1 VRLEG
6 GTVAEV
12 VDIRGDGKAVLRIG
26 SLKLVADSASLTRL
40 SDVQPSAGPPVRP
53 SASSSAEPTYE
64 VDLRGLTG
72 EEAEQAVV
80 GALDRAVLA
89 EQPFLRIIHGKGT
102 GVVRD
107 RVQRVLRRDRRVKR
121 HAFAPS
127 NQGGTGV
134 TVAEF
139 AP

>member
-1 VRLEG
+1 LDSGSTGEIVE
-6 GTVAEV
+6 
-12 VDIRGDGKAVLRIG
+12 IRGDQIVLRIG
-26 SLKLVADSASLTRL
+26 SLKVLAE
-40 SDVQPSAGPPVRP
+40 PSAVVPLPSRP
-53 SASSSAEPTYE
+53 AAEPPSRRAEAPSRRAAEPSYE

-72 EEAEQAVV
+72 DEAEQAIV

-102 GVVRD
+102 GVVRE
-107 RVQRVLRRDRRVKR
+107 RVQQVLRRDRRVKS

>member
-1 VRLEG
+1 L
-6 GTVAEV
+6 TA
-12 VDIRGDGKAVLRIG
+12 DGSPKSPLHGAA
-26 SLKLVADSASLTRL
+26 LVSPEL
-40 SDVQPSAGPPVRP
+40 PSRRA
-53 SASSSAEPTYE
+53 AEPSYE

-72 EEAEQAVV
+72 DEAEQAIV

-102 GVVRD
+102 GVVRE
-107 RVQRVLRRDRRVKR
+107 RVQQVLRRDRRVKS